1 MNYIILWF
9 LIALTAFVIDVLTS
23 SFFFAG
29 FTVGGISA
37 IVAYMFDA
45 PFLTQLIVF
54 GVVSILAITAE
65 YKWFREKMKKSIPK
79 TLRME
84 EGYVGRKIIV
94 DEDIQERGRI
104 KIDGIYWTA
113 VNQGQPIKKGARAE
127 IIDIIGNKVVI
138 KRLEEDK

>member
-1 MNYIILWF
+1 MSYIILWF
-9 LIALTAFVIDVLTS
+9 LIALAAFVIDILTS
-23 SFFFAG
+23 SFFLSG

-54 GVVSILAITAE
+54 GIVSILAIIAE
-65 YKWFREKMKKSIPK
+65 YKWFRERMKKSIPK

-84 EGYVGRKIIV
+84 EGYVGRKIII
-94 DEDIQERGRI
+94 DEDIEERGRI

-113 VNQGQPIKKGARAE
+113 VNQGAPVKKGERAE